1 MVATAV
7 GATGEE
13 QTDEEFL
20 QPSDERSPAADGAL
34 GDEDPV
40 IEELRHILFDRY
52 RGQINL
58 LEEDVE
64 RLRDSLDKVG
74 EQINDREGL
83 ITTLKPALAD
93 AIGASIHDS
102 RDAMVNALYP
112 IMGRLV
118 TRAVAES
125 IRDLARSIDAQMR
138 NAFSFRMLM
147 RRVKARASG
156 VSDSTLL
163 LRDALP
169 FHIVELFLIHS
180 ESGLVL
186 AYAEDGSLRLDGAQP
201 KADSEIIGGMLT
213 AIHSFVE
220 DAFGRGEEGSLDEV
234 QYGRLNILIETS
246 TYAYLACVVRGV
258 APHGLRAELRNLLME
273 IEQEYGRYLREYDG
287 DAAHFAGARRR
298 LQAFVSQVSNPID
311 EQPARAQ
318 RTSRSR
324 PVIPAPTASTPI
336 AKAVYHPLPVSL
348 ILVLLLC
355 VVVIALSIVRLISL
369 WNGGSV

>member
-1 MVATAV
+1 MVAATV
-7 GATGEE
+7 GATAEE
-13 QTDEEFL
+13 QTVDVFIQPPDESM
-20 QPSDERSPAADGAL
+20 QAVIDAL
-34 GDEDPV
+34 GDEEPI

-52 RGQINL
+52 RGQIDL
-58 LEEDVE
+58 LEKDVE
-64 RLRDSLDKVG
+64 RLRDSLDRVG

-125 IRDLARSIDAQMR
+125 IRDLARSIDVQMR

-147 RRVKARASG
+147 RRAKARASG

-169 FHIVELFLIHS
+169 FHVVELFLIRR

-186 AYAEDGSLRLDGAQP
+186 AHAEDGSLAVDETQP
-201 KADSEIIGGMLT
+201 HADNEIIGAMLT

-220 DAFGRGEEGSLDEV
+220 EAFGRGEEGSLDEV

-246 TYAYLACVVRGV
+246 TYAYVACVVRGV
-258 APHGLRAELRNLLME
+258 APHGLRAELRSLLME
-273 IEQEYGRYLREYDG
+273 IEQETGRDLREYDG
-287 DAAHFAGARRR
+287 DTTRFAEARRR
-298 LQAFVSQVSNPID
+298 LQAFVTQVSEPIED
-311 EQPARAQ
+311 QPARA
-318 RTSRSR
+318 RRPSSRR
-324 PVIPAPTASTPI
+324 PVPPAATLSPPLAES
-336 AKAVYHPLPVSL
+336 AHRPLPVSL

>member
-1 MVATAV
+1 MVVATV
-7 GATGEE
+7 GATADEQIVEE
-13 QTDEEFL
+13 SL
-20 QPSDERSPAADGAL
+20 QPPDERAQAADGAL
-34 GDEDPV
+34 GDDDPV

-52 RGQINL
+52 RGQIDL

-64 RLRDSLDKVG
+64 RLRASLDKVG

-125 IRDLARSIDAQMR
+125 IRDLARSIDEQMR

-147 RRVKARASG
+147 RRAKARASG

-169 FHIVELFLIHS
+169 FHIVQLFLIHPD
-180 ESGLVL
+180 SGLVL
-186 AYAEDGSLRLDGAQP
+186 AHADDGSLQVDVTQP

-220 DAFGRGEEGSLDEV
+220 EAFGRGEEGSLDEV

-246 TYAYLACVVRGV
+246 TYAYMACVVRGV
-258 APHGLRAELRNLLME
+258 APHGLRAELRSLLVE
-273 IEQEYGRYLREYDG
+273 IEQEYGRDLREYDG
-287 DAAHFAGARRR
+287 DSARFADAQRRM
-298 LQAFVSQVSNPID
+298 QAFVMQVSTSVN
-311 EQPARAQ
+311 EQPADRW
-318 RTSRSR
+318 RTSRRRSK
-324 PVIPAPTASTPI
+324 APPPSHQSLTAD
-336 AKAVYHPLPVSL
+336 AAHHPLPVSL
-348 ILVLLLC
+348 IVIFLLC
-355 VVVIALSIVRLISL
+355 SIVVVLCIVRLVNL
-369 WNGGSV
+369 LNGGSV

>member
-1 MVATAV
+1 MVAATV
-7 GATGEE
+7 GAPAEE
-13 QTDEEFL
+13 QIIEDFP
-20 QPSDERSPAADGAL
+20 QSPDERAQAADGAL
-34 GDEDPV
+34 GDEDPI
-40 IEELRHILFDRY
+40 IEELRQILFDRY
-52 RGQINL
+52 RGQIDL

-64 RLRDSLDKVG
+64 RLRATLDKVG
-74 EQINDREGL
+74 DQINDREGL

-138 NAFSFRMLM
+138 NAFSFRMIM
-147 RRVKARASG
+147 RRTKARASG

-169 FHIVELFLIHS
+169 FHVEELFLIHS
-180 ESGLVL
+180 DSGLVL
-186 AYAEDGSLRLDGAQP
+186 AHAEDGSLRVDVAQS

-220 DAFGRGEEGSLDEV
+220 EAFGRGEEGSLDEV

-246 TYAYLACVVRGV
+246 TYAYMACVVRGV
-258 APHGLRAELRNLLME
+258 APHGLRAELRSLLVE
-273 IEQEYGRYLREYDG
+273 IEHEYGRDLRAYGG
-287 DAAHFAGARRR
+287 DAARFADAQRRMQMFVMQVSTIANEQPTDRRR
-298 LQAFVSQVSNPID
+298 ASHRRSN
-311 EQPARAQ
+311 
-318 RTSRSR
+318 
-324 PVIPAPTASTPI
+324 APPPSHHSLTTD
-336 AKAVYHPLPVSL
+336 AVHHPLPVSL
-348 ILVLLLC
+348 IVIFLLC
-355 VVVIALSIVRLISL
+355 SVVVALSIIRLVNL
-369 WNGGSV
+369 LNGGSV